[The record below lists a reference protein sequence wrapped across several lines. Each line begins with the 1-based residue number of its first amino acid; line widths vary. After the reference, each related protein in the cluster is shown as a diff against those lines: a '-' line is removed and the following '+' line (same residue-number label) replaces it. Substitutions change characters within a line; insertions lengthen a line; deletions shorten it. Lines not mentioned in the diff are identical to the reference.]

1 MERGREEEYAM
12 KRVLS
17 ALAVSAFLIGAL
29 AGPASAA
36 GPHVVATISGG
47 GTSTMAEVF
56 GIPNPGSSVF
66 QFSAKLMSDGSATG
80 HIDCLDQ
87 HGDAPGFPG
96 NIFGAVVSWSGDL
109 DGEITLNV
117 VGKFV
122 PLPGGHPEPA
132 AFTVKIQQF
141 GGAGV
146 GHWTLDV
153 DGVVFCIETLDSG
166 RIVLRR
172 M

>member
-1 MERGREEEYAM
+1 M
-12 KRVLS
+12 KRLLGSLAATVL
-17 ALAVSAFLIGAL
+17 LLGAMV
-29 AGPASAA
+29 GPASAA
-36 GPHVVATISGG
+36 RPGVIATINGG

-66 QFSAKLMSDGSATG
+66 GFNAKLMSDGSAAG
-80 HIDCLDQ
+80 HIMCLDQ

-96 NIFGAVVSWSGDL
+96 NIFGEVVSWSGDL

-117 VGKFV
+117 VGKFL
-122 PLPGGHPEPA
+122 PLPGGHPVEA
-132 AFTVKIQQF
+132 AFTVKIQEF

-153 DGVVFCIETLDSG
+153 GGVVFCIETLDSG
-166 RIVLRR
+166 QIVLRR

>member
-1 MERGREEEYAM
+1 M
-12 KRVLS
+12 KRLLS
-17 ALAVSAFLIGAL
+17 AFAVSAFLVGAL
-29 AGPASAA
+29 ASPASAA
-36 GPHVVATISGG
+36 GPQVMATVQGG

-66 QFSAKLMSDGSATG
+66 GFNARLMSDGTATG
-80 HIDCLDQ
+80 HIMCLDQ

-96 NIFGAVVSWSGDL
+96 NIFGEVVSWSGDL

-117 VGKFV
+117 VGKFL
-122 PLPGGHPEPA
+122 PIPGGHPVATE
-132 AFTVKIQQF
+132 FTVKIQQF

-146 GHWTLDV
+146 GHWTLEV
-153 DGVVFCIETLDSG
+153 GGVVFCIETLDSG
-166 RIVLRR
+166 QIVLRR

>member
-1 MERGREEEYAM
+1 M
-12 KRVLS
+12 KRLLS
-17 ALAVSAFLIGAL
+17 SIAIAAFLVGAIV
-29 AGPASAA
+29 GPASAA
-36 GPHVVATISGG
+36 APNVVATINGG

-66 QFSAKLMSDGSATG
+66 GFNVKLMSDGSAAG
-80 HIDCLDQ
+80 QIMCLDQ
-87 HGDAPGFPG
+87 YGDAPGFPG
-96 NIFGAVVSWSGDL
+96 NIFGEVVSWSGDL

-117 VGKFV
+117 VGKFL
-122 PLPGGHPEPA
+122 PIPGGHPVA
-132 AFTVKIQQF
+132 TAFTVKIQQF

-146 GHWTLDV
+146 GHWTLEV

-166 RIVLRR
+166 QLVLRR

>member
-1 MERGREEEYAM
+1 M
-12 KRVLS
+12 KRLLRAISV
-17 ALAVSAFLIGAL
+17 AAFLVGAM

-36 GPHVVATISGG
+36 RPTVVAMISGG

-56 GIPNPGSSVF
+56 GIANPGTSVF
-66 QFSAKLMSDGSATG
+66 GFTVKLMSDGSASG

-96 NIFGAVVSWSGDL
+96 NIFGEVVSWSGDL

-117 VGKFV
+117 VGKFL
-122 PLPGGHPEPA
+122 PIPGGPPVPA
-132 AFTVKIQQF
+132 EFTVKIQQF

-146 GHWTLDV
+146 GHWTLES

-166 RIVLRR
+166 QIVLRR
-172 M
+172 L